1 MRSPARHSTTIV
13 ARNRHP
19 WRFSAVWR
27 MTATISS
34 TVGGSAG

>member
-1 MRSPARHSTTIV
+1 MRKLIVWAFMYSLELSPAT
-13 ARNRHP
+13 
-19 WRFSAVWR
+19 R